1 MTWYQAWHEKKQT
14 RPKRNSQQLP
24 AKGNH
29 TLVNNFHDPSLLTST
44 KPREKKTMI
53 ETQGIQNN
61 SPAPLLLLR
70 YIITLHLMKHYCFQH
85 QMIQHWLLMVLLLF
99 IYK

>member
-44 KPREKKTMI
+44 KPREKKNHDRNTRNTKQFSSTSATLKI
-53 ETQGIQNN
+53 HPHITLNE
-61 SPAPLLLLR
+61 ALLLPTPNDP
-70 YIITLHLMKHYCFQH
+70 TLAADGATTLY
-85 QMIQHWLLMVLLLF
+85 L
-99 IYK
+99 